1 MRRLEGYQKGVNLGG
16 WLSQGSLTKE
26 HLDTFITEKDIE
38 RIASWG
44 ADHVRLP
51 LDYENV
57 ETEDGTDIE
66 AGYRYIENCVS
77 WCRKY
82 HLNMVLD
89 LHKTYGYIF
98 DNQDYSKDFFHSRK
112 QQERFLNLW
121 RKLIKRFAKDADI
134 IMFELLNEV
143 VSFDVVD
150 EWNDLSSRAVKII
163 RETAPSAKILYG
175 GVGYNAV
182 TSIKKLLPPA
192 DENIVYNFHCY
203 EPLIFTH

>member
-77 WCRKY
+77 WCLICTK
-82 HLNMVLD
+82 LMA
-89 LHKTYGYIF
+89 IF
-98 DNQDYSKDFFHSRK
+98 S
-112 QQERFLNLW
+112 
-121 RKLIKRFAKDADI
+121 I
-134 IMFELLNEV
+134 IRTIPKI
-143 VSFDVVD
+143 SSTAR
-150 EWNDLSSRAVKII
+150 SSR
-163 RETAPSAKILYG
+163 
-175 GVGYNAV
+175 N
-182 TSIKKLLPPA
+182 
-192 DENIVYNFHCY
+192 DF
-203 EPLIFTH
+203 

>member
-1 MRRLEGYQKGVNLGG
+1 M
-16 WLSQGSLTKE
+16 
-26 HLDTFITEKDIE
+26 
-38 RIASWG
+38 
-44 ADHVRLP
+44 RLP

-182 TSIKKLLPPA
+182 TLL
-192 DENIVYNFHCY
+192 
-203 EPLIFTH
+203 